1 MKLKKLA
8 AITALALVATI
19 TLASSAR
26 AQVTYDSANG
36 DFLIGFRQQG
46 NTNSI
51 LADIGPILDFSV
63 TQTFSLGNIGTL
75 LSSTFGSN
83 WANDPTV
90 FMSIASTQ
98 SPALGRTNYVTFSDQ
113 VRTTPWNRLTNTNSG
128 TLQNKIVAMGNQYNT
143 FAGQQTPGN
152 PAVIEAQAQAPD
164 GYREY
169 MPGGT
174 NDAGH
179 ATGNIGFGFFNP
191 TTEANFGGGI
201 AGIGL
206 HLEMLAPGSGAGTVL
221 GDFSL
226 SQDASLLTFSPVPE
240 PSSFALLTLAIV
252 TTGVVVCRRSFY
264 SKTTQS

>member
-8 AITALALVATI
+8 AIAALALVAT
-19 TLASSAR
+19 SSAR
-26 AQVTYDSANG
+26 SQVTYDSANG

-51 LADIGPILDFSV
+51 LADIGPILNFTV
-63 TQTFSLGNIGTL
+63 TQTFNLGNLGTL

-90 FMSIASTQ
+90 FLSLMSTQ

-113 VRTTPWNRLTNTNSG
+113 VRPTPWNRLTNTNSG

-152 PAVIEAQAQAPD
+152 PAVVEAQAQAPD
-164 GYREY
+164 GYRQY

-179 ATGNIGFGFFNP
+179 ATGNIAFGFFNP
-191 TTEANFGGGI
+191 TTEANFGAGI

-206 HLEMLAPGSGAGTVL
+206 HLAMLDPGSGPGTLL

-226 SQDASLLTFSPVPE
+226 SADASLLTFTPVPE
-240 PSSFALLTLAIV
+240 PSSCALLTLAIV
-252 TTGVVVCRRSFY
+252 TTGVAVFRRSFY
-264 SKTTQS
+264 SKTNQS